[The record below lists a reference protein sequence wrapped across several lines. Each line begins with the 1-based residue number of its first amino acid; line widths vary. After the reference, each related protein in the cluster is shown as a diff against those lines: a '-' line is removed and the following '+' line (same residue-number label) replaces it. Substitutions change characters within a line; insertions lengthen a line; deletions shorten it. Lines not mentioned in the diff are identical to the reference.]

1 MSERIAAVVPLVRK
15 PKSFGRSDTY
25 TLVVTD
31 SRMVFAELTADMMK
45 QAVVEAQRKGKEE
58 GKGFLA
64 RWGDQI
70 KACMT
75 FSERYWS
82 MTPDE
87 ALLENPKNYSI
98 ANPTVKKIWVKAKND
113 SNGPDDVDRSYTEL
127 KIESGAGKFEYK
139 VDGHDRTIRDAL
151 KGVFG
156 DVVK

>member
-1 MSERIAAVVPLVRK
+1 MSERIAAVIPLVRK

-45 QAVVEAQRKGKEE
+45 LAAAEAQRKGKEE

-87 ALLENPKNYSI
+87 ALLENSKNFSI
-98 ANPTVKKIWVKAKND
+98 ANPTVRKISVKAKSD
-113 SNGPDDVDRSYTEL
+113 SKGPDDVDRSYTEL
-127 KIESGAGKFEYK
+127 KVESTAGKFEFK
-139 VDGHDRTIRDAL
+139 VDGNDRSVKDAL
-151 KGVFG
+151 RRVFG
-156 DVVK
+156 DVLK